1 MFLSIQSISLY
12 SSLGVRC
19 VCLAQNALFFSLFP
33 TNGMFRHTV
42 LEGRVRFFFVSEAKI
57 SIFDQHIYTWIR
69 SRVIWNILS
78 ASNGNFL
85 IEADKI
91 FSFIPNLIQETI
103 CGRKVPIL
111 APDTKFKPMFG
122 SEAVWS
128 MPPPPVRNGLGWWST
143 PKTK

>member
-1 MFLSIQSISLY
+1 M
-12 SSLGVRC
+12 
-19 VCLAQNALFFSLFP
+19 
-33 TNGMFRHTV
+33 
-42 LEGRVRFFFVSEAKI
+42 
-57 SIFDQHIYTWIR
+57 
-69 SRVIWNILS
+69 S

-128 MPPPPVRNGLGWWST
+128 MPPPWSEMDWVGGQLRKQNNHFFT
-143 PKTK
+143 PYLHQVLYEGVPLE